1 MGLTFAD
8 DEWRFTRHLAIRPF
22 TNLFLEMQ
30 TPGSFDRFFGMRSNF
45 RVFVDALLYRYM
57 ENHHPLKKEAQQLWR
72 FYLPFASMCQC
83 FSQSYH
89 PDFICTQRPISQHGW
104 KDCSMSVLQIASK
117 KLVWA
122 IMPSGRGSP
131 ATSGHKSANWELLHP
146 FKSKVSFFF
155 GAGKLLPPT
164 ETLRDIFCRLPFRP
178 KDRTFLCLFSL
189 GPNLSLAAGNMPKK
203 AVRNLQPHHPQEKR
217 ETTKLRNCK
226 DSYFYV

>member
-1 MGLTFAD
+1 MGFYKNGKSRDLP
-8 DEWRFTRHLAIRPF
+8 RHLAIRPF
-22 TNLFLEMQ
+22 TNLFFEMQ

-57 ENHHPLKKEAQQLWR
+57 ENLPPFKRSSTTLTVLPAICIHVPMLQPVIPSWFHLYSAANLPTWLSGLLNECASNCFKKTCLGDHA
-72 FYLPFASMCQC
+72 F
-83 FSQSYH
+83 
-89 PDFICTQRPISQHGW
+89 RPGF
-104 KDCSMSVLQIASK
+104 
-117 KLVWA
+117 
-122 IMPSGRGSP
+122 
-131 ATSGHKSANWELLHP
+131 TGHKLANWELLHP
-146 FKSKVSFFF
+146 FKSNVSFFF